1 MLRKLVGYAAYMF
14 GANTFTALL
23 NFAVSALG
31 MVTRPKEAFGA
42 YGAYMLV
49 YEILNG
55 AFIFGANATIQRFAA
70 ESEENRQRFTKL
82 VFLMF
87 LGMTA
92 VFGVAGVLTWQLFNL
107 NLGLA
112 LIGLPWVVTYW
123 YGRYVVRSNLD
134 AKREARLMV
143 VASLANT
150 IFQFLFLTFTDLQD
164 ALIYGD
170 FLALV
175 ASGLMAL
182 VTLPGAVRLSVRQ
195 IFAVKIPREFLREA
209 LRFTVPLWMAGQV
222 FTLKVRLQA
231 MWTTAFLGTTAMGAL
246 QSMQTMWQFAGKPM
260 EYLGQASLPGLVSA
274 KDDRDKL
281 YRELLRFA
289 MVSLTAVAIA
299 VAAGIPFVFQ
309 VIDFVAELLGRTGVP
324 MSEKYAE
331 VPVLLLLPTLAV
343 PFTAVEMV
351 TNQYSVAV
359 GRQRIVFY
367 AQLVNVG
374 VMAAILVPLAQ
385 HFGLIGVVFTG
396 AIGELA
402 NAATFIVMLW
412 KDRRD
417 SMRSALIWSCLGTV
431 ATAAALAPVYL
442 YRELAFSWLMAF
454 PAVGIFVALMMATRM
469 LQVAD
474 FTRVFR
480 ALRGRR

>member
-31 MVTRPKEAFGA
+31 MVTRPKEAFGDYA
-42 YGAYMLV
+42 IYMLV
-49 YEILNG
+49 YEIGNG
-55 AFIFGANATIQRFAA
+55 IFIFGANATIQRYAA
-70 ESEENRQRFTKL
+70 DSLENRQRFTKL
-82 VFLMF
+82 VFLVF
-87 LGMTA
+87 LGMSG
-92 VFGVAGVLTWQLFNL
+92 VFGLAGFVVWRFIGL
-107 NLGLA
+107 NYALA
-112 LIGLPWVVTYW
+112 LFGLPWVVTYW

-150 IFQFLFLTFTDLQD
+150 VFQFLFLTLTDLRD

-170 FLALV
+170 FLALL

-182 VTLPGAVRLSVRQ
+182 VTLPAALGLSIRQ
-195 IFAVKIPREFLREA
+195 IFQVPIPREFLKEA
-209 LRFTVPLWMAGQV
+209 FRFTVPLWLAGQV
-222 FTLKVRLQA
+222 FTLKVRLQSI
-231 MWTTAFLGTTAMGAL
+231 WTTAFIGSKAMGAL
-246 QSMQTMWQFAGKPM
+246 QGMQTMWQFAGKPM

-274 KDDRDKL
+274 KEDRDVL
-281 YRELLRFA
+281 YRELLRFSV
-289 MVSLTAVAIA
+289 VSLTAVAIV

-359 GRQRIVFY
+359 GKQRTVFY
-367 AQLVNVG
+367 AQVVNVA
-374 VMAAILVPLAQ
+374 VMAATLIPLAK
-385 HFGLIGVVFTG
+385 HFGLIGVVIAG
-396 AIGELA
+396 AIGELG
-402 NAATFIVMLW
+402 NAGTFIVLLW
-412 KDRRD
+412 KHRTD
-417 SMRSALIWSCLGTV
+417 SMRTALVWSVLATA
-431 ATAAALAPVYL
+431 ATAAALTPVYV
-442 YRELAFSWLMAF
+442 YREIAFSWLLAA
-454 PAVGIFVALMMATRM
+454 PALVIFGALMMLTRM
-469 LQVAD
+469 LQVQD
-474 FTRVFR
+474 FKRVLKAFG
-480 ALRGRR
+480 RG